1 MSILIDENTTFIIQ
15 GITGREAFSDRT
27 MNGAAWDPR
36 RMPQPC
42 LPAGRLSSYGGDDV
56 ADESR
61 HLSLKPEAYQPRED
75 APAFKLGWS

>member
-27 MNGAAWDPR
+27 MNGAAWGQH

-42 LPAGRLSSYGGDDV
+42 LPRQRRAGGRQV
-56 ADESR
+56 
-61 HLSLKPEAYQPRED
+61 
-75 APAFKLGWS
+75 FKLGWS